1 MITQFENGFIT
12 KSKLNE
18 MVDGINANSE
28 GIVDI
33 KTKSDNIIVLTGDET
48 KTVGSGGNF
57 ATLNLA
63 INWCK
68 KVIPNG
74 FKVTLQLVAGF
85 IMQEQVMLNNVN
97 LGFVEIIGTDVVT
110 NIDGA
115 YITNGIILDGG
126 SATMYPAFYGYD
138 SIMPVINHRFTFS
151 SNVSGGFHS
160 YGIIVRKNSY
170 CKVLENNGFT
180 NLYGVGIGVFEKSEA
195 NIELADFSG
204 SEIGCHISNA
214 SIVSARK
221 CKFDNCVNY
230 GISISTGS
238 TLNFD
243 NGSAINCGY
252 NGISVMFGSFVNVH
266 NSDFSGAGM
275 NGINLSFG
283 GGTVFAYA
291 TTGTLSQTANTI
303 TSNGIIFK

>member
-12 KSKLNE
+12 KTKLNE
-18 MVDGINANSE
+18 LVDGINANSE
-28 GIVDI
+28 GIVEI
-33 KTKSDNIIVLTGDET
+33 KTKILTADVT
-48 KTVGSGGNF
+48 KTVGIGGDF

-68 KVIPNG
+68 KIIPNG
-74 FKVTLQLVAGF
+74 YKVTLQLVAGF
-85 IMQEQVMLNNVN
+85 IMQEQVMLNSVN
-97 LGFVEIIGTDVVT
+97 LGFVEITGKNVVT
-110 NIDGA
+110 SIDGA
-115 YITNGIILDGG
+115 YITNGIILDGDL
-126 SATMYPAFYGYD
+126 SATYPAFYGYD

-151 SNVSGGFHS
+151 SNVSGGVNS
-160 YGIIVRKNSY
+160 YGIVVRKNSY
-170 CKVLENNGFT
+170 CKVLENKGFT

-195 NIELADFSG
+195 NIELAYFSG
-204 SEIGCHISNA
+204 SAIGCHISGA

-230 GISISTGS
+230 GISILAGS

-266 NSDFSGAGM
+266 NSDFSGAGA
-275 NGINLSFG
+275 NGIKLSFG
-283 GGTVFAYA
+283 GGTVFAYGS
-291 TTGTLSQTANTI
+291 TGTLSQTANTI
-303 TSNGIIFK
+303 TANGIIFK